1 MQPNIKPK
9 NIKKN
14 IQRVYNVE
22 IPYGRAWAAKED
34 VLKLIHGT
42 HEDSYA
48 KLPKYCEQLA
58 IANPSTFLDLE
69 STERTNQFC
78 CLFLCYNASAT
89 GFAACK
95 RLLGIDGTI
104 WNRSSKRFFSWP
116 PERTRKVNCSYL
128 HSRSLILR
136 IKITGCGSL
145 QRYAKSLNNTSQF
158 PSTNPMLSLSSPT
171 VKRAS
176 LTEFLTFSLSLPMG
190 TASSI
195 LKKTS
200 KRPSKTKTSRHF
212 CGKLQHLRPPP
223 NLPRIWRT
231 SAISATQP
239 TNGFWIIRT
248 QLIELIASSQ
258 DVDMGIIPPTLLR
271 LLTHGFWTHENSRYS
286 LCLRQFEIN

>member
-1 MQPNIKPK
+1 VVRIQPDHNCLGVGHTGNSAASSDFLASVILEQVRMQPNIKPK

-104 WNRSSKRFFSWP
+104 
-116 PERTRKVNCSYL
+116 
-128 HSRSLILR
+128 
-136 IKITGCGSL
+136 
-145 QRYAKSLNNTSQF
+145 
-158 PSTNPMLSLSSPT
+158 
-171 VKRAS
+171 
-176 LTEFLTFSLSLPMG
+176 
-190 TASSI
+190 
-195 LKKTS
+195 
-200 KRPSKTKTSRHF
+200 
-212 CGKLQHLRPPP
+212 
-223 NLPRIWRT
+223 
-231 SAISATQP
+231 
-239 TNGFWIIRT
+239 
-248 QLIELIASSQ
+248 
-258 DVDMGIIPPTLLR
+258 
-271 LLTHGFWTHENSRYS
+271 
-286 LCLRQFEIN
+286 